1 MHRKI
6 VKAGKRTAVYAVSAA
21 LLFSGMSLDT
31 FASEGA
37 GLPSAGLDF
46 FLSSNATSVKDLKE
60 EEEVNLPET
69 EVPKAESSGE
79 GNSQSEIGRAHV

>member
-1 MHRKI
+1 
-6 VKAGKRTAVYAVSAA
+6 
-21 LLFSGMSLDT
+21 MSLDT

-69 EVPKAESSGE
+69 
-79 GNSQSEIGRAHV
+79 

>member
-1 MHRKI
+1 
-6 VKAGKRTAVYAVSAA
+6 
-21 LLFSGMSLDT
+21 MSLDT

-79 GNSQSEIGRAHV
+79 GDSQSDSAETEKKEAPI